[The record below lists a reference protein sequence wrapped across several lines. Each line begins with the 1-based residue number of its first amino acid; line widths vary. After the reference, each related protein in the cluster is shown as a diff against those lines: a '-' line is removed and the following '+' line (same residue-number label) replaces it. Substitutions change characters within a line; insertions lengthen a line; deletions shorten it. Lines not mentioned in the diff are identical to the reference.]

1 VKKAGL
7 FLLALGAAIPLL
19 GQPQV
24 PDGKWWKRPRVAS
37 AIGLTEEQSKEIEKI
52 FLKSRPQ
59 LIDLKADLEKKQV
72 DLQSAV
78 EDHAS
83 DRREIEKKIDAVEEA
98 RKQLQKARALMILD
112 IRQVL
117 KPEQWDRL
125 LQMQQAARERR
136 RQMLREDAYRGRPPA
151 RPPASSDDSR

>member
-1 VKKAGL
+1 MRRAGL

-19 GQPQV
+19 AQPQV

-37 AIGLTEEQSKEIEKI
+37 AIGLTEEQSSQIEKI

-72 DLQSAV
+72 DLQSAL
-78 EDHAS
+78 ENHES
-83 DRREIEKKIDAVEEA
+83 DRRAIEKKIDAVEEA

-112 IRQVL
+112 IKQVL

-136 RQMLREDAYRGRPPA
+136 RQMLREDAYPGRAPE

>member
-1 VKKAGL
+1 VRKAAL
-7 FLLALGAAIPLL
+7 FLVALGVAIPLL
-19 GQPQV
+19 AQPQV
-24 PDGKWWKRPRVAS
+24 PDGKWWKRPRIAS
-37 AIGLTEEQSKEIEKI
+37 AIGLTEEQSNQIEKI

-78 EDHAS
+78 ENHAS
-83 DRREIEKKIDAVEEA
+83 DRRDIEKKIDSVEEA

-136 RQMLREDAYRGRPPA
+136 RQMLREDSYRTRPRA
-151 RPPASSDDSR
+151 RPPASSEDSR